1 MSNEIVP
8 SHAASWSRYRQVR
21 KTLDEASGDAHPSY
35 QGHDRF
41 WNLPYAEFLKVI
53 IYGVRMIAPPA
64 DNAAEAGPA
73 HGCCH
78 APSGVQAQTGRGA
91 ASGLILGLKGLAP
104 FDGIQFP
111 RLPWGGTPVALA
123 DIQFIEKWIDDGCP
137 ETDGPPG
144 GASGLDFAAL
154 ATGAAFFAPHVGP
167 LNSFRNQVG
176 AVKVR
181 KNINFLT
188 PTELE
193 NFRNAVRHMKS
204 LDKYEQDDRS
214 FGYWA
219 RIHGNQCQ
227 HSWEQFLTWHRAYL
241 YFFEQR
247 LQDVDPTVTLPYWDW
262 AADRDN
268 VVASITDMGSTV
280 LMDNGVVPPPYQ
292 CWIDQAGIDTLK
304 NLGVPQTT
312 LDQLSAIL
320 GKIYSS
326 GNRLLL
332 AAGIQ
337 WGQDP
342 TSDAAIVQVLENINP
357 LWHFQRWPGGNS
369 SLIFEAYPTPED
381 VQRIL
386 EINNFFEFGSGPE
399 DNHFFGALENI
410 HNLIHNFSGGGNPNF
425 GASKEPMNIKN
436 PQNGDMVNAGRTAFD
451 PLFWGHHANVDRLWA
466 EWQKLHPKAGPD
478 DPDETLPPWTMT
490 VADTYSISQLGYEYA
505 QDSHVFPASTPV
517 PISRFVSQPLNV
529 QPRVVAT
536 NRRAEI
542 RLHHVH
548 YTTRAGFF
556 IRAFLNQPDANA
568 TTSIEN

>member
-8 SHAASWSRYRQVR
+8 SDAASWSRYKQVR
-21 KTLDEASGDAHPSY
+21 KILDEASGDAHRSY

-64 DNAAEAGPA
+64 DNAAEAAPA

-78 APSGVQAQTGRGA
+78 APSGVQAQPGRGA

-111 RLPWGGTPVALA
+111 RLPWGGTPVAVA

-137 ETDGPPG
+137 ETDGPLG
-144 GASGLDFAAL
+144 GPSGVDFTAL

-241 YFFEQR
+241 YFFEQ
-247 LQDVDPTVTLPYWDW
+247 T
-262 AADRDN
+262 
-268 VVASITDMGSTV
+268 
-280 LMDNGVVPPPYQ
+280 
-292 CWIDQAGIDTLK
+292 
-304 NLGVPQTT
+304 
-312 LDQLSAIL
+312 
-320 GKIYSS
+320 
-326 GNRLLL
+326 
-332 AAGIQ
+332 AAGRR
-337 WGQDP
+337 
-342 TSDAAIVQVLENINP
+342 SD
-357 LWHFQRWPGGNS
+357 RNS
-369 SLIFEAYPTPED
+369 SLLGLG
-381 VQRIL
+381 R
-386 EINNFFEFGSGPE
+386 GPRQC
-399 DNHFFGALENI
+399 
-410 HNLIHNFSGGGNPNF
+410 S
-425 GASKEPMNIKN
+425 S
-436 PQNGDMVNAGRTAFD
+436 
-451 PLFWGHHANVDRLWA
+451 VD
-466 EWQKLHPKAGPD
+466 
-478 DPDETLPPWTMT
+478 
-490 VADTYSISQLGYEYA
+490 Y
-505 QDSHVFPASTPV
+505 
-517 PISRFVSQPLNV
+517 
-529 QPRVVAT
+529 
-536 NRRAEI
+536 
-542 RLHHVH
+542 
-548 YTTRAGFF
+548 
-556 IRAFLNQPDANA
+556 
-568 TTSIEN
+568 